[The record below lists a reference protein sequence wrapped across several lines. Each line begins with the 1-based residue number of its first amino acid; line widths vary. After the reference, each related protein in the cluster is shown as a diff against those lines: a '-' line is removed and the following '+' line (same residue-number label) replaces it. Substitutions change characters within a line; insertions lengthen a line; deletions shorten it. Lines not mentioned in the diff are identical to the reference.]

1 MSKGVII
8 FFVLLVVAFVFGII
22 GSMWGADDVIEDL
35 YGPSPIDTIKGTRKY
50 FSNNYLKKGKT
61 YGH

>member
-22 GSMWGADDVIEDL
+22 GSMWGADDVIKDL
-35 YGPSPIDTIKGTRKY
+35 YGPSPIDTLKGTRKY
-50 FSNNYLKKGKT
+50 CSNKYLKKGKT
-61 YGH
+61 YGR

>member
-8 FFVLLVVAFVFGII
+8 FFALLVVAFVFGII

-50 FSNNYLKKGKT
+50 FSNKYLNKMK
-61 YGH
+61 